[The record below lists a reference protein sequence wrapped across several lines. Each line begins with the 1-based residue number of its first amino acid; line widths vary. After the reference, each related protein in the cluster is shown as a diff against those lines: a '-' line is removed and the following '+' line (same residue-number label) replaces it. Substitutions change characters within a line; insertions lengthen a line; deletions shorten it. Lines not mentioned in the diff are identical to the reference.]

1 MQGSFAGQILLVG
14 LGGFVGS
21 ALRFSVYVGFQRWMP
36 AFGLPLGTMTVNILG
51 CLAIGYVGGL
61 LELRHS
67 FDAGMAL
74 FLIAGV
80 LGGFTTFSA
89 YAFEALT
96 LSQNGMFMKAVS
108 VILLQV
114 VFGLAAAWLGFQLA
128 R

>member
-1 MQGSFAGQILLVG
+1 MQGSLAGQILLVG

-21 ALRFSVYVGFQRWMP
+21 ALRFSVYAGFQRWAP
-36 AFGLPLGTMTVNILG
+36 AFGLPLGTMTVNIVG
-51 CLAIGYVGGL
+51 CLAIGYLGGL
-61 LELRHS
+61 LELRQS
-67 FDAGMAL
+67 IDGGTAL
-74 FLIAGV
+74 FLIVGV

-96 LSQNGMFMKAVS
+96 LGQNGMLMKAASLV
-108 VILLQV
+108 LLQV

>member
-1 MQGSFAGQILLVG
+1 MQGSFAGQVLLVG

-21 ALRFSVYVGFQRWMP
+21 ALRFSVYSGVQRWMP
-36 AFGLPLGTMTVNILG
+36 AFGLPLGTMTVNIVG
-51 CLAIGYVGGL
+51 CLAIGYLGGL
-61 LELRHS
+61 FELRQT
-67 FDAGMAL
+67 FDTGTAL
-74 FLIAGV
+74 FLLVGV

-96 LSQNGMFMKAVS
+96 LSQNGMLMKAVS
-108 VILLQV
+108 LVLLQV